1 MKFLHRV
8 KVIFMSDSLRKYQD
22 ISVNL
27 TLDNRTI
34 YLDNL
39 HDEDFLDLYILKSYN
54 EEVYSKFINFIF
66 SENWDIL
73 KIVEDPLTWQS
84 DRLFKIRELANR
96 NKKEKLEKFEVNDDF
111 SSIKEYEIF
120 LDDFYKGNIN
130 KNLDLLNAQYSS
142 MNDVI
147 LNLDKLCKENKSRD
161 LYIGYPFVEGY
172 IDSTSFVRMPFF
184 LIPVEVFNDNN
195 EWFIRKKIESK
206 IKINRYLIIILQRIF
221 KHKNLEI
228 KLDYE
233 FKKDFKRDILKLALD
248 FLKSLDIS
256 FSNNEG
262 ILDNKFDEFSG
273 VLRSLSSDNPYL
285 EIKNYLVLGDF
296 QVIGEEYEDYES
308 LIYVD
313 ISNTLVGRLISG
325 SDNKEKYK
333 EDINKEIY
341 VRDKL
346 DFSQKQSICLSD
358 ESYITLVN
366 SNLDVGKDTTI
377 TNFVF
382 DKICKNKSLLII
394 SRDKEYL
401 EKLYN
406 EFSFTKSIIMDLF
419 QNDFYQKFYRS
430 FDRIL
435 NFREDFEIKR
445 VFNEILKEI
454 NEKYNFIE
462 DSNGIYNKIES
473 FGLSLKDMYELTM
486 DVSDSSI
493 DKMSFNKFK
502 LNNPVSGCTFNE
514 IVHAIDEIK
523 DKNLI
528 DIFISHKEYLNKHKI
543 LNLIREDFNFED
555 INLYLDKLKA
565 LRQKYDKLALNFE
578 KNKCSLSVIRLFKE
592 NKFSKDE
599 IIDKCFKYSEYYIE
613 SENDNNY
620 DSSESWFKSLGFGKI
635 KRKSI
640 ELNRQALLNT
650 EMYYEAIKEIDHDI
664 SFIGDIVKHDK
675 FEFIRNRIFD
685 FNDVTHYTGNLL
697 NMMDTFHE
705 FIEYSYKIKNFSML
719 VNDILEY
726 IYDNSINEKMMRDNL
741 DKILKFSIFVNI
753 LRRHNKHGDTLEN
766 YKMVDRYFDNL
777 MKLFDKRAC
786 NLERFVLNKVLSEA
800 KESLINN
807 DNKIDKNSFSNISRY
822 LIKDFISTF
831 NKECLKLFP
840 CFLIDYDSLS
850 SNIPLIEGLFDYIV
864 FVDGHNYFLEDILP
878 VVYRGKRLVVFGSD
892 NQINCSSKSYN
903 IISYDVTE
911 ISNNVFKFVS
921 DKFNRVN
928 LKYMYPSGN
937 EIFRDILN
945 SLFSIE
951 DIISLPRDR
960 KYSDID
966 NPFMIFTIGNKGIE
980 NINEYEAKF
989 VVDLL
994 FKHLKIKKYE
1004 DSIGIITISKSHADL
1019 IKKVISDRLKVDEE
1033 FNFLYNRECKKY
1045 KSNAGIYISSIPE
1058 ILYKKIDIVI
1068 FSLGGER
1075 NIENEVEIK
1084 FSDIEGRNCRNK
1096 LNMFLMMT
1104 QYEMDIVTSLSI
1116 SDIESK
1122 EYSNENAN
1130 ILKKY
1135 LHYANEI
1142 YNGNV
1147 DKIMNE
1153 LNCDESDNS
1162 KVNKILDIICD
1173 KLLDRGLI
1181 VEKNFGTSFYK
1192 FDFAIYDKD
1201 LKKYVLFVELES
1213 SIVDKFKCRL
1223 EQYIDCFIYFD
1234 KLGYNVLKIW
1244 SKDLWSDID
1253 FQVENIIYNYFLVRD
1268 KLLNYNSNRKCVD
1281 SLINRNGVLSKFV
1294 KIIENRRIGMLFSE
1308 KADKDFIKR

>member
-8 KVIFMSDSLRKYQD
+8 KVIFMSDSLRRYQD
-22 ISVNL
+22 ISINL
-27 TLDNRTI
+27 TLDNKTI

-39 HDEDFLDLYILKSYN
+39 NDEDFLDLYILKSYN
-54 EEVYSKFINFIF
+54 EEVYSNFVNFIF
-66 SENWDIL
+66 SENWDVL

-84 DRLFKIRELANR
+84 DKLFNIREAANK
-96 NKKEKLEKFEVNDDF
+96 NKKEKLDKFEVNDDF
-111 SSIKEYEIF
+111 SDIKDYEIF
-120 LDDFYKGNIN
+120 LDNFYNGNIN

-142 MNDVI
+142 MNSVV
-147 LNLDKLCKENKSRD
+147 LNLDKLCRGNKSRD
-161 LYIGYPFVEGY
+161 LYVGYPFVEGY

-184 LIPVEVFNDNN
+184 LIPVEIFNDNN

-206 IKINRYLIIILQRIF
+206 IKINRYLLIILQRIF

-248 FLKSLDIS
+248 FLKSLDIG

-262 ILDNKFDEFSG
+262 VLDNNFDEFSG
-273 VLRSLSSDNPYL
+273 ILRSLSSDNPYL
-285 EIKNYLVLGDF
+285 EIKNYLVLGEF
-296 QVIGEEYEDYES
+296 ELIGEGYEDYES
-308 LIYVD
+308 LIYMD
-313 ISNTLVGRLISG
+313 MSDNLVGRLICK
-325 SDNKEKYK
+325 SDNKDKCE
-333 EDINKEIY
+333 EDINREIY

-358 ESYITLVN
+358 KSYVTLVN

-377 TNFVF
+377 INFVF
-382 DKICKNKSLLII
+382 DKICKNKSLLIV
-394 SRDKEYL
+394 SRDKGYL

-419 QNDFYQKFYRS
+419 QNDFYQKFYRN

-435 NFREDFEIKR
+435 NFQEDPEIKR
-445 VFNEILKEI
+445 VFNEILNGI
-454 NEKYNFIE
+454 NENYHFIE
-462 DSNGIYNKIES
+462 DSNEIYNKIES

-486 DVSDSSI
+486 DISDNCV
-493 DKMSFNKFK
+493 DKMSFDKFK
-502 LNNPVSGCTFNE
+502 LNNPVSGCTFDE
-514 IVHAIDEIK
+514 IVSAIDKIK
-523 DKNLI
+523 DENLI

-543 LNLIREDFNFED
+543 LNSIREDFNFED
-555 INLYLDKLKA
+555 INLYLDKLKS
-565 LRQKYDKLALNFE
+565 LRRKYDKLALNFE
-578 KNKCSLSVIRLFKE
+578 KNKCSFNVIELFKE

-599 IIDKCFKYSEYYIE
+599 IIDRCFKYSEYYVE
-613 SENDNNY
+613 SENYGNY
-620 DSSESWFKSLGFGKI
+620 DLSESWFKSLGFGKN
-635 KRKSI
+635 KRKSM

-650 EMYYEAIKEIDHDI
+650 EMYYESVKEIDRDI
-664 SFIGDIVKHDK
+664 SFIGDIIKHDK
-675 FEFIRNRIFD
+675 FEFIRDRIFA
-685 FNDVTHYTGNLL
+685 FNDITYYTDNLL
-697 NMMDTFHE
+697 NMMNTFHE

-726 IYDNSINEKMMRDNL
+726 IYDNSINEKMMRNNL

-753 LRRHNKHGDTLEN
+753 LRRHSKHGDTLEN
-766 YKMVDRYFDNL
+766 YKMVDNYFDNL

-786 NLERFVLNKVLSEA
+786 NLERFILNKVLFDA
-800 KESLINN
+800 KESLIN
-807 DNKIDKNSFSNISRY
+807 DNKKMDKNAFSNISRY
-822 LIKDFISTF
+822 SIKDFINTF
-831 NKECLKLFP
+831 NEECLKLFP
-840 CFLIDYDSLS
+840 CFLIDYDSLY

-878 VVYRGKRLVVFGSD
+878 VVYRGKKLVIFGSD

-911 ISNNVFKFVS
+911 ISNNVFKFVG

-937 EIFRDILN
+937 EIFGDILN
-945 SLFSIE
+945 NLFGIK
-951 DIISLPRDR
+951 DIISLPKNR
-960 KYSDID
+960 KYSEID

-989 VVDLL
+989 TVDLL
-994 FKHLKIKKYE
+994 FKHLKVKKYD
-1004 DSIGIITISKSHADL
+1004 DSIGIITINRNHANL
-1019 IKKVISDRLKVDEE
+1019 IKKVISDRLKLDEE

-1045 KSNAGIYISSIPE
+1045 KSNDGIYVSSISE
-1058 ILYKKIDIVI
+1058 ISYKKIDIVI

-1075 NIENEVEIK
+1075 NLENEVEIK
-1084 FSDIEGRNCRNK
+1084 FSDIESQNCKNR

-1116 SDIESK
+1116 SDIVSK

-1142 YNGNV
+1142 YNGNMV
-1147 DKIMNE
+1147 KVMNE
-1153 LNCDESDNS
+1153 LNHDESDNV
-1162 KVNKILDIICD
+1162 KDNKILDIMYD
-1173 KLLDRGLI
+1173 KLIDRGLV
-1181 VEKNFGTSFYK
+1181 VEKNFGTPFYK
-1192 FDFAIYDKD
+1192 FDFAIYDKE

-1213 SIVDKFKCRL
+1213 SIINKFKCRL
-1223 EQYIDCFIYFD
+1223 EQYIDCFIYFN

-1268 KLLNYNSNRKCVD
+1268 KLLKSNSNRNCIN
-1281 SLINRNGVLSKFV
+1281 SLIDRNELLGKFV
-1294 KIIENRRIGMLFSE
+1294 KTIENRRIGMLFYD
-1308 KADKDFIKR
+1308 KGRKDFIKR